1 MAFCFFSSFSYS
13 YIFVQVGA
21 FSKKEGAEVLSLE
34 LKKQGLPTLIYEQ
47 NNLHLVLVGNFTK
60 REEALNQ
67 QKKIKALG
75 YEGVIKEIK
84 DIKEITLPPSA
95 SEIKSEIKEVPLDD
109 FSLLQVGS
117 FPVLDAARGLKEELE
132 KKGYFSFIIYEIKNG
147 DESYKV
153 VVGQKEGTSFSET
166 LNLLKTEYEVIILR

>member
-1 MAFCFFSSFSYS
+1 M
-13 YIFVQVGA
+13 QVGA

-60 REEALNQ
+60 REEALSQ

-84 DIKEITLPPSA
+84 DITLPTPS
-95 SEIKSEIKEVPLDD
+95 SEIKEIHLDD
-109 FSLLQVGS
+109 FSLLQVGVFS
-117 FPVLDAARGLKEELE
+117 TLPLAKDLKIELE
-132 KKGYFSFIIYEIKNG
+132 NKGYFSFIISEIKQNKLL
-147 DESYKV
+147 YKV
-153 VVGQKEGTSFSET
+153 VVGQKEGASFSET
-166 LNLLKTEYEVIILR
+166 LNSLKAEYEVIILR